1 MKEKNE
7 EKLFALLGEMEQ
19 GAVENAIRVD
29 SPEALAAYKKKKAR
43 THPFASPVLRRVT
56 AIAAAFALVVSSLFV
71 LPRLFSSR
79 NYGSAPP
86 PPSFDIVVPDTIES
100 IDMLNY
106 YAALLTLSGRWGR
119 AYDKAV
125 AFTGVSALSDGISE
139 SATPTA
145 LRVDD
150 KVLYALDP
158 DDVFRVT
165 SIVFFRIRL
174 EDPKGFLA
182 SRVGTGIVDVVITEN
197 SLEPMITFKNG
208 DRYYSCLINGLS
220 EDSADFSAH
229 KYIEGFHIVK
239 NLAFEN
245 NRFMVSFE
253 GENTDASSWKVKSVN
268 VICYGDGNYSD
279 GTLPVIG
286 DTETYKGTLF
296 FTVRDLE
303 DYFASVDV

>member
-1 MKEKNE
+1 MYLCE
-7 EKLFALLGEMEQ
+7 
-19 GAVENAIRVD
+19 
-29 SPEALAAYKKKKAR
+29 S
-43 THPFASPVLRRVT
+43 VT
-56 AIAAAFALVVSSLFV
+56 A
-71 LPRLFSSR
+71 
-79 NYGSAPP
+79 
-86 PPSFDIVVPDTIES
+86 E
-100 IDMLNY
+100 
-106 YAALLTLSGRWGR
+106 
-119 AYDKAV
+119 
-125 AFTGVSALSDGISE
+125 VSALSDGISE
-139 SATPTA
+139 SATPTSS
-145 LRVDD
+145 RKDD
-150 KVLYALDP
+150 TVLYALDP

-303 DYFASVDV
+303 DYFASVDG